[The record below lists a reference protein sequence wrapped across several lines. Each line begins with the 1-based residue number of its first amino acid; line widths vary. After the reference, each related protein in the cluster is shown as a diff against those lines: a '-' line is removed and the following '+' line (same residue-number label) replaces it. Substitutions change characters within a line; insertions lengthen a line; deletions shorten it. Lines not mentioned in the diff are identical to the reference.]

1 MKKVW
6 LALISTLLLGS
17 ANPNSWQK
25 PAYIEKAFIEIAL
38 KNEYQASDM
47 KISKWTKPIHY
58 QITFLHLKP
67 YEPVIQMI
75 DAHLKQLQHITH
87 HPISSAQEASLTN
100 LKILITKD
108 KYYQAVID
116 KYTGNKQPNLSTES
130 NCMATIHKNKR
141 HEIDRATV
149 VIPIDY
155 AMTKGLLPACVVE
168 ELTQIMGLPND
179 SNWVYPSVANDVSKV
194 ELLSG
199 LDYIFLKLL
208 YANEIKP
215 GMNLT
220 ATRNIVQKLIK
231 KYQAGGVIKRAT
243 SKVRQEG
250 IYPLLY

>member
-1 MKKVW
+1 MKRVW
-6 LALISTLLLGS
+6 LAFISIFLLGS
-17 ANPNSWQK
+17 TNPNSWQN

-38 KNEYQASDM
+38 KNEYQPSDM
-47 KISKWTKPIHY
+47 KVSKWTQPIHY

-67 YEPVIQMI
+67 YEPAIQMI
-75 DAHLKQLQHITH
+75 DAHLKQLKHITQ
-87 HPISSAQEASLTN
+87 HPISRAQKSSPSN

-116 KYTGNKQPNLSTES
+116 KYTGNKQPHLSTES

-141 HEIDRATV
+141 HEIDQATV

-155 AMTKGLLPACVVE
+155 AMTKGMLPACIVE

-179 SNWVYPSVANDVSKV
+179 SNWVYPSVANDVSKI

-208 YANEIKP
+208 YSNEIKP
-215 GMNLT
+215 GMNLKT
-220 ATRNIVQKLIK
+220 TRRIVQKLIK
-231 KYQAGGVIKRAT
+231 NYQAGSIIKRAS